1 MAAFTD
7 AQTDA
12 INAQGGSVLVS
23 AAAGSGKTTVLIE
36 RIIRM
41 ITRRE
46 NPIDVDRLLIVTF
59 TRAAASEMKERL
71 AKAINSLLENY
82 PYNSLLLRQR
92 QLMYNT
98 SICTI
103 DSFCG
108 SVVRE
113 YFHILGVQKDF
124 RLADEN
130 EIKVIGSEA
139 LESVLED
146 FYRENTPDFT
156 ALVDAF
162 ANKNGDDNLRAAVL
176 KISDF
181 LATQPF
187 GDKWLDDMLLKYSPE
202 IPVEQ
207 SLFGKILIKYARSMV
222 DHSLLITINSIK
234 LLDGD
239 EKLRDA
245 NLPLLLDDK
254 AYFEK
259 LSERFEDGSWDE
271 IKRFAETFVKGRLKT
286 PKGYKDDPIKIS
298 IANSRDDVK
307 KSVESI
313 CNIFMWS
320 SEEIKNEIGYLSKTV
335 AELFEVVKAYLSKFS
350 EMKYAKNILSFS
362 DVELLTVKL
371 LAEPCGDGYTKTEQ
385 AKEISKR
392 FDQIMVDEFQDVNDV
407 QDLIFKC
414 VSTDENNMFVV
425 GDVKQS
431 IYGFRQAK
439 PEIFI
444 DRKDKYNKYDRENE
458 IFPAAII
465 LDMNFRSRKEVCSAV
480 NFIFKN
486 LMTKTSA
493 KMDYGTD
500 EYLNV
505 GASYPP
511 SDGCN
516 FEVDYIQYESSDESV
531 ENEAVF
537 IANKILKMRAEG
549 FTVGKDKKP
558 LEYGDCAIL
567 LRSTKNTATAFVNIL
582 NSLGVPAS
590 SEIKESFFDANEI
603 KVMLNFLRCIDN
615 PSLDIPLLS
624 VMCSPVYSFT
634 VDELAKIKGNNRH
647 TNLYSAVAAYAKND
661 GRTAE
666 FLKELNLLKTYSC
679 TCSVDELLGRIYEL
693 TSFSA
698 VISAIDGSKG
708 IKNLN
713 LLREY
718 ARGFESGGYRG
729 LSAFITYMDKLIE
742 NGADLESSSGANGET
757 ENTVKVISIHKSK
770 GLEYPVCFIA
780 CSSKKFN
787 KTDLSADV
795 LIDSKAGL
803 GIRRV
808 DGFCRYNTL
817 PRMAVGVEISEN
829 EIAEEMRV
837 LYVALTRAKEK
848 LIVISSQKDPKDY
861 LVKLNSKL
869 AGGVID
875 PYAVM
880 KARSISDWV
889 SMCALVH
896 PLHNELRMKLQI
908 GESDL
913 MGTASEDLPWQINF
927 ISPSDFVS
935 ETDERSND
943 VKNNSDNE
951 IYDNSVIDLLKERT
965 GFVYRNQAVLK
976 IPQKV
981 SASELAHNEGDSF
994 DKIFLKPAFMS
1005 KGNTSAVEKGT
1016 AHHKFLQ
1023 FCNFKDAKNNLQA
1036 ELDRL
1041 LSENILTQ
1049 EQFDAINK
1057 EEVQKFL
1064 DGSLAKRITASPLIM
1079 REERF
1084 TVNIKAGMLDSTLE
1098 GDSADTRVVMQG
1110 AVDLIFKED
1119 NELVVVDYKTDRVR
1133 DISRLKELY
1142 AKQLNLYK
1150 LAVEEFTDYKVKEC
1164 IIYSIHLND
1173 YIAVDC

>member
-1 MAAFTD
+1 MSSFTPS
-7 AQTDA
+7 QLEA
-12 INAQGGSVLVS
+12 ITAQGGSVLVS

-41 ITRRE
+41 ITRKE
-46 NPIDVDRLLIVTF
+46 NPVDVDRLLIVTF
-59 TRAAASEMKERL
+59 TRAAATEMKDRL
-71 AKAINSLLENY
+71 SKAINKLLEND
-82 PYNSLLLRQR
+82 PYNPQLLRQR
-92 QLMYNT
+92 QLMYNS

-108 SVVRE
+108 AIVRE

-124 RLADEN
+124 RLADGN
-130 EIKVIGSEA
+130 ETDVISSEA
-139 LESVLED
+139 LETVLED
-146 FYRENTPDFT
+146 FYRDNTEEFT

-162 ANKNGDDNLRAAVL
+162 ANKNGDDNLRKAIL
-176 KISDF
+176 KIADF
-181 LATQPF
+181 LSTQPF
-187 GDKWLDDMLLKYSPE
+187 GEKWLDDMLANYRPD
-202 IPVEQ
+202 IPVEE

-222 DHSLLITINSIK
+222 DHSLLLTENSIK
-234 LLDGD
+234 LLDED

-245 NLPLLLDDK
+245 NLHLILDDK
-254 AYFEK
+254 IYFEK
-259 LSERFEDGSWDE
+259 LLERFEEGSWDE
-271 IKRFAETFVKGRLKT
+271 IKRFSATFVKGKFNT
-286 PKGYKDDPIKIS
+286 PKGYKDDPIKI
-298 IANSRDDVK
+298 AVADSRNEVK
-307 KSVESI
+307 KSVENI
-313 CNIFMWS
+313 CNIFMWD
-320 SEEIKNEIGYLSKTV
+320 SEEIKSEIEYLGKIV
-335 AELFEVVKAYLSKFS
+335 EELFNVVKAYLNKFS
-350 EMKYAKNILSFS
+350 EMKSAKNILSFS

-371 LAEPCGDGYTKTEQ
+371 LAEPCADGYKKTEQ
-385 AKEISKR
+385 ANEIASR

-414 VSTDENNMFVV
+414 VSTNENNMFVV

-444 DRKDKYNKYDRENE
+444 DRKNE
-458 IFPAAII
+458 YKRAQDAFPATII

-480 NFIFKN
+480 NYIFKN
-486 LMTKTSA
+486 IMTVTSA
-493 KMDYGTD
+493 KMDYSSD

-505 GASYPP
+505 GAKYPN
-511 SDGCN
+511 SNSCN
-516 FEVDYIQYESSDESV
+516 FELDYLDYDENTDKV
-531 ENEAVF
+531 TNEAIF

-549 FTVGKDKKP
+549 FTVGANQKP

-567 LRSTKNTATAFVNIL
+567 LRSTKNTATTFVNTL
-582 NSLGVPAS
+582 NSLGVPAC
-590 SEIKESFFDANEI
+590 SEIKESFFDTNEI

-634 VDELAKIKGNNRH
+634 VDELANIKGNSRH
-647 TNLYSAVAAYAKND
+647 TNLYSAVAAYAKKD
-661 GRTAE
+661 DRTAK
-666 FLKELNLLKTYSC
+666 FLKELTALKTYSC

-698 VISAIDGSKG
+698 IISAINGNKG

-718 ARGFESGGYRG
+718 ARNFESGGYKG
-729 LSAFITYMDKLIE
+729 LSAFVTYMDKLIE
-742 NGADLESSSGANGET
+742 NGAELESSSGANGET
-757 ENTVKVISIHKSK
+757 DNMVKVISIHKSK

-780 CSSKKFN
+780 CSSKRFN
-787 KTDLSADV
+787 KTDLSDDV

-848 LIVISSQKDPKDY
+848 LIVVSSQKNAVDY

-869 AGGVID
+869 AGGMID
-875 PYAVM
+875 PYTVM
-880 KARSISDWV
+880 KSTSISDWI
-889 SMCALVH
+889 SMCVLVH
-896 PLHNELRMKLQI
+896 PLHINLRSKLQI
-908 GESDL
+908 SDNCTNIETEEL
-913 MGTASEDLPWQINF
+913 MWDINF
-927 ISPSDFVS
+927 YKPSDFENISKVNLS
-935 ETDERSND
+935 EENT
-943 VKNNSDNE
+943 E
-951 IYDNSVIDLLKERT
+951 IKTEDYNTEIVDLLKART
-965 GFVYRNQAVLK
+965 GFKYKNQAVLK

-981 SASELAHNEGDSF
+981 SASELAHSEGDGF
-994 DKIFLKPAFMS
+994 DKIFLKPSFMM
-1005 KGNTSAVEKGT
+1005 KDNTTAVERGT

-1023 FCNFKDAKNNLQA
+1023 FCNFQDAKNDLQS

-1041 LSENILTQ
+1041 VSNGILSE
-1049 EQFDAINK
+1049 
-1057 EEVQKFL
+1057 VQANVIDKKDIAKFFESQL
-1064 DGSLAKRITASPLIM
+1064 AQRIISSSLVM

-1098 GDSADTRVVMQG
+1098 GETANTRVVMQG
-1110 AVDLIFKED
+1110 AIDLIFKED
-1119 NELVVVDYKTDRVR
+1119 NSLVVVDYKTDRVR
-1133 DISRLKELY
+1133 EISRLKELY
-1142 AKQLNLYK
+1142 SKQLALYK
-1150 LAVEEFTDYKVKEC
+1150 QAVEEFTDYKVKEC
-1164 IIYSIHLND
+1164 IIYSIHLNE
-1173 YIAVDC
+1173 YITIDC

>member
-1 MAAFTD
+1 MSSFTPS
-7 AQTDA
+7 QLEA
-12 INAQGGSVLVS
+12 ITAQGGSVLVS

-41 ITRRE
+41 ITRKE
-46 NPIDVDRLLIVTF
+46 NPVDVDRLLIVTF
-59 TRAAASEMKERL
+59 TRAAATEMKDRL
-71 AKAINSLLENY
+71 SKAINKLLEND
-82 PYNSLLLRQR
+82 PYNPQLLRQR
-92 QLMYNT
+92 QLMYNS

-108 SVVRE
+108 AIVRE

-124 RLADEN
+124 RLADGN
-130 EIKVIGSEA
+130 ETDVISSEA
-139 LESVLED
+139 LETVLED
-146 FYRENTPDFT
+146 FYRDNTEEFT

-162 ANKNGDDNLRAAVL
+162 ANKNGDDNLRKAIL
-176 KISDF
+176 KIADF
-181 LATQPF
+181 LSTQPF
-187 GDKWLDDMLLKYSPE
+187 GEKWLDDMLANYRPD
-202 IPVEQ
+202 IPVEE

-222 DHSLLITINSIK
+222 DHSLLLTENSIK
-234 LLDGD
+234 LLDED

-245 NLPLLLDDK
+245 NLHLILDDK
-254 AYFEK
+254 IYFEK
-259 LSERFEDGSWDE
+259 LLERFEEGSWDE
-271 IKRFAETFVKGRLKT
+271 IKRFSATFVKGKLNT
-286 PKGYKDDPIKIS
+286 PKGYKDDPIKI
-298 IANSRDDVK
+298 AVADSRNEVK
-307 KSVESI
+307 KSVENI
-313 CNIFMWS
+313 CNIFMWD
-320 SEEIKNEIGYLSKTV
+320 SEEIKSEIEYLGKIV
-335 AELFEVVKAYLSKFS
+335 EELFNVVKAYLNKFS
-350 EMKYAKNILSFS
+350 EMKSAKNILSFS

-371 LAEPCGDGYTKTEQ
+371 LAEPCADGYKRTEQ
-385 AKEISKR
+385 ANEIASR

-414 VSTDENNMFVV
+414 VSTNENNMFVV

-444 DRKDKYNKYDRENE
+444 DRKNE
-458 IFPAAII
+458 YKRAQDAFPATII

-480 NFIFKN
+480 NYIFKN
-486 LMTKTSA
+486 IMTVTSA
-493 KMDYGTD
+493 KMDYSSD

-505 GASYPP
+505 GAKYPN
-511 SDGCN
+511 SNSCN
-516 FEVDYIQYESSDESV
+516 FELDYLDYDENTDKV
-531 ENEAVF
+531 TNEAIF

-549 FTVGKDKKP
+549 FTVGANQKP

-567 LRSTKNTATAFVNIL
+567 LRSTKNTATTFVNTL
-582 NSLGVPAS
+582 NSLGVPAC
-590 SEIKESFFDANEI
+590 SEIKESFFDTNEI

-634 VDELAKIKGNNRH
+634 VDELANIKGNSRH
-647 TNLYSAVAAYAKND
+647 TNLYSAVAAYAKKD
-661 GRTAE
+661 DRTAK
-666 FLKELNLLKTYSC
+666 FLKELTALKTYSC

-698 VISAIDGSKG
+698 IISAINGNKG

-718 ARGFESGGYRG
+718 ARNFESGGYKG
-729 LSAFITYMDKLIE
+729 LSAFVTYMDKLIE
-742 NGADLESSSGANGET
+742 NGAELESSSGANGET
-757 ENTVKVISIHKSK
+757 DNMVKVISIHKSK

-780 CSSKKFN
+780 CSSKRFN
-787 KTDLSADV
+787 KTDLSDDV

-848 LIVISSQKDPKDY
+848 LIVVSSQKNAVDY

-869 AGGVID
+869 AGGMID
-875 PYAVM
+875 PYTVM
-880 KARSISDWV
+880 KSTSISDWI

-896 PLHNELRMKLQI
+896 PLHINLRSKLQI
-908 GESDL
+908 SDNCTNIETEEL
-913 MGTASEDLPWQINF
+913 MWDINF
-927 ISPSDFVS
+927 YKPSDFENISKVNLS
-935 ETDERSND
+935 EENT
-943 VKNNSDNE
+943 E
-951 IYDNSVIDLLKERT
+951 IKTEDYNTEIVDLLKART
-965 GFVYRNQAVLK
+965 GFKYKNQAVLK

-981 SASELAHNEGDSF
+981 SASELAHSEGDGF
-994 DKIFLKPAFMS
+994 DKIFLKPSFMM
-1005 KGNTSAVEKGT
+1005 KDNTTAVERGT

-1023 FCNFKDAKNNLQA
+1023 FCNFQDAKNDLQS

-1041 LSENILTQ
+1041 VSNGILSE
-1049 EQFDAINK
+1049 
-1057 EEVQKFL
+1057 VQANVIDKKDIAKFFESQL
-1064 DGSLAKRITASPLIM
+1064 AQRIISSSLVM

-1098 GDSADTRVVMQG
+1098 GETANTRVVMQG
-1110 AVDLIFKED
+1110 AIDLIFKED
-1119 NELVVVDYKTDRVR
+1119 NSLVVVDYKTDRVR
-1133 DISRLKELY
+1133 EISRLKELY
-1142 AKQLNLYK
+1142 SKQLALYK
-1150 LAVEEFTDYKVKEC
+1150 QAVEEFTDYKVKEC
-1164 IIYSIHLND
+1164 IIYSIHLNE
-1173 YIAVDC
+1173 YITIDC

>member
-1 MAAFTD
+1 M
-7 AQTDA
+7 
-12 INAQGGSVLVS
+12 
-23 AAAGSGKTTVLIE
+23 
-36 RIIRM
+36 
-41 ITRRE
+41 
-46 NPIDVDRLLIVTF
+46 
-59 TRAAASEMKERL
+59 
-71 AKAINSLLENY
+71 
-82 PYNSLLLRQR
+82 
-92 QLMYNT
+92 
-98 SICTI
+98 
-103 DSFCG
+103 
-108 SVVRE
+108 
-113 YFHILGVQKDF
+113 
-124 RLADEN
+124 
-130 EIKVIGSEA
+130 
-139 LESVLED
+139 
-146 FYRENTPDFT
+146 
-156 ALVDAF
+156 
-162 ANKNGDDNLRAAVL
+162 
-176 KISDF
+176 
-181 LATQPF
+181 
-187 GDKWLDDMLLKYSPE
+187 
-202 IPVEQ
+202 
-207 SLFGKILIKYARSMV
+207 
-222 DHSLLITINSIK
+222 
-234 LLDGD
+234 
-239 EKLRDA
+239 
-245 NLPLLLDDK
+245 
-254 AYFEK
+254 
-259 LSERFEDGSWDE
+259 
-271 IKRFAETFVKGRLKT
+271 
-286 PKGYKDDPIKIS
+286 
-298 IANSRDDVK
+298 
-307 KSVESI
+307 
-313 CNIFMWS
+313 
-320 SEEIKNEIGYLSKTV
+320 
-335 AELFEVVKAYLSKFS
+335 
-350 EMKYAKNILSFS
+350 
-362 DVELLTVKL
+362 
-371 LAEPCGDGYTKTEQ
+371 
-385 AKEISKR
+385 
-392 FDQIMVDEFQDVNDV
+392 
-407 QDLIFKC
+407 
-414 VSTDENNMFVV
+414 
-425 GDVKQS
+425 
-431 IYGFRQAK
+431 
-439 PEIFI
+439 
-444 DRKDKYNKYDRENE
+444 
-458 IFPAAII
+458 
-465 LDMNFRSRKEVCSAV
+465 
-480 NFIFKN
+480 
-486 LMTKTSA
+486 
-493 KMDYGTD
+493 
-500 EYLNV
+500 
-505 GASYPP
+505 
-511 SDGCN
+511 
-516 FEVDYIQYESSDESV
+516 
-531 ENEAVF
+531 
-537 IANKILKMRAEG
+537 
-549 FTVGKDKKP
+549 
-558 LEYGDCAIL
+558 
-567 LRSTKNTATAFVNIL
+567 
-582 NSLGVPAS
+582 PAS

-757 ENTVKVISIHKSK
+757 KNTVKVISIHKSK

-869 AGGVID
+869 AGGLID

-913 MGTASEDLPWQINF
+913 MGTASEELPWQINF

-951 IYDNSVIDLLKERT
+951 TYDNSVIDLLKERT

-1005 KGNTSAVEKGT
+1005 KGNTSAVERGT

-1023 FCNFKDAKNNLQA
+1023 FCNFKDAKNDLQA

-1057 EEVQKFL
+1057 DEIQKFL

-1098 GDSADTRVVMQG
+1098 GNSADTRVVMQG

-1173 YIAVDC
+1173 YISVDC

>member
-1 MAAFTD
+1 
-7 AQTDA
+7 
-12 INAQGGSVLVS
+12 
-23 AAAGSGKTTVLIE
+23 
-36 RIIRM
+36 
-41 ITRRE
+41 
-46 NPIDVDRLLIVTF
+46 
-59 TRAAASEMKERL
+59 
-71 AKAINSLLENY
+71 
-82 PYNSLLLRQR
+82 
-92 QLMYNT
+92 
-98 SICTI
+98 
-103 DSFCG
+103 
-108 SVVRE
+108 
-113 YFHILGVQKDF
+113 
-124 RLADEN
+124 
-130 EIKVIGSEA
+130 
-139 LESVLED
+139 
-146 FYRENTPDFT
+146 
-156 ALVDAF
+156 
-162 ANKNGDDNLRAAVL
+162 
-176 KISDF
+176 
-181 LATQPF
+181 
-187 GDKWLDDMLLKYSPE
+187 
-202 IPVEQ
+202 
-207 SLFGKILIKYARSMV
+207 
-222 DHSLLITINSIK
+222 
-234 LLDGD
+234 
-239 EKLRDA
+239 
-245 NLPLLLDDK
+245 
-254 AYFEK
+254 
-259 LSERFEDGSWDE
+259 
-271 IKRFAETFVKGRLKT
+271 
-286 PKGYKDDPIKIS
+286 
-298 IANSRDDVK
+298 
-307 KSVESI
+307 
-313 CNIFMWS
+313 
-320 SEEIKNEIGYLSKTV
+320 
-335 AELFEVVKAYLSKFS
+335 
-350 EMKYAKNILSFS
+350 
-362 DVELLTVKL
+362 
-371 LAEPCGDGYTKTEQ
+371 
-385 AKEISKR
+385 
-392 FDQIMVDEFQDVNDV
+392 
-407 QDLIFKC
+407 
-414 VSTDENNMFVV
+414 
-425 GDVKQS
+425 
-431 IYGFRQAK
+431 
-439 PEIFI
+439 
-444 DRKDKYNKYDRENE
+444 
-458 IFPAAII
+458 
-465 LDMNFRSRKEVCSAV
+465 
-480 NFIFKN
+480 
-486 LMTKTSA
+486 
-493 KMDYGTD
+493 
-500 EYLNV
+500 
-505 GASYPP
+505 
-511 SDGCN
+511 
-516 FEVDYIQYESSDESV
+516 
-531 ENEAVF
+531 
-537 IANKILKMRAEG
+537 
-549 FTVGKDKKP
+549 
-558 LEYGDCAIL
+558 
-567 LRSTKNTATAFVNIL
+567 
-582 NSLGVPAS
+582 
-590 SEIKESFFDANEI
+590 
-603 KVMLNFLRCIDN
+603 MLNFLRCIDN

-742 NGADLESSSGANGET
+742 NGADLESSSGANGENKNT
-757 ENTVKVISIHKSK
+757 EKVISIHKSK
-770 GLEYPVCFIA
+770 GLENPVCFIA

-795 LIDSKAGL
+795 LFDSKAGL

-869 AGGVID
+869 AGGLID

-913 MGTASEDLPWQINF
+913 MGTASEELPWQINF

>member
-1 MAAFTD
+1 MAKFTE
-7 AQTDA
+7 AQKDA

-41 ITRRE
+41 ITRKE

-59 TRAAASEMKERL
+59 TRAAAAEMKGRL
-71 AKAINSLLENY
+71 AREINTLLEQD

-108 SVVRE
+108 ALVRE

-124 RLADEN
+124 RLADGN
-130 EIKVIGSEA
+130 ETNVIGSDA
-139 LESVLED
+139 LDAVLED
-146 FYRENTPDFT
+146 FYRENTPQFT

-162 ANKNGDDNLRAAVL
+162 ADKNGDENLRKAVL
-176 KISDF
+176 KITDF
-181 LATQPF
+181 LSTQPF
-187 GDKWLDDMLLKYSPE
+187 GDRWLDDMLGNYNPD
-202 IPVEQ
+202 IPVED
-207 SLFGKILIKYARSMV
+207 SLFGKILIKYAKSMV
-222 DHSLLITINSIK
+222 DHLLLLTNNSIK
-234 LLDGD
+234 LLDED
-239 EKLRDA
+239 EKLKTA
-245 NLPLLLDDK
+245 NLPLFLDDK

-259 LSERFEDGSWDE
+259 LLQRFENGSWDE
-271 IKRFAETFVKGRLKT
+271 IRRFSVTFETGRFKT
-286 PKGYKDDPIKIS
+286 PRGYKDDPIKVAVAS
-298 IANSRDDVK
+298 SREEVK
-307 KSVESI
+307 ESVKQI

-320 SEEIKNEIGYLSKTV
+320 SEEIENEIDYLGQIV
-335 AELFEVVKAYLSKFS
+335 AELFKVVKAYLNKFTQ
-350 EMKYAKNILSFS
+350 MKYSKNILSFS

-371 LAEPCGDGYTKTEQ
+371 LAEPCGDGYRITEQ
-385 AKEISKR
+385 AREIAGR

-444 DRKDKYNKYDRENE
+444 DRKNKYNKYDRKNE
-458 IFPAAII
+458 LYPATII
-465 LDMNFRSRKEVCSAV
+465 LDMNFRSRREVCSAV
-480 NFIFKN
+480 NYIFKN
-486 LMTKTSA
+486 LMTVTSA
-493 KMDYGTD
+493 KMEYGTD

-505 GASYPP
+505 GAVYPK
-511 SDGCN
+511 SKSCN
-516 FEVDYIQYESSDESV
+516 FEIDYIDYGDTDDSV
-531 ENEAVF
+531 ENEAIF
-537 IANKILKMRAEG
+537 IANKIHKMRAEG
-549 FTVGKDKKP
+549 FTVGADKKP

-567 LRSTKNTATAFVNIL
+567 LRSTKNTATTFVNTL
-582 NSLGVPAS
+582 NSLGVPAC
-590 SEIKESFFDANEI
+590 SEIKESFFDADEI

-634 VDELAKIKGNNRH
+634 VDELAKIRGNSRY
-647 TNLYSAVAAYAKND
+647 TNLYSAVASYAKSD
-661 GRTAE
+661 SRTAQ
-666 FLKELNLLKTYSC
+666 FLNELTALKTYSC

-693 TSFSA
+693 TSVSA
-698 VISAIDGSKG
+698 VISAINGSKG

-718 ARGFESGGYRG
+718 ARQFESGGYRG
-729 LSAFITYMDKLIE
+729 LPAFITYMDNLIE
-742 NGADLESSSGANGET
+742 NGADLESSSGANGEAD
-757 ENTVKVISIHKSK
+757 NTVKVISIHKSK

-848 LIVISSQKDPKDY
+848 LIVVSSQKDCVDY
-861 LVKLNSKL
+861 LFKLNSKL

-875 PYAVM
+875 PYTVM
-880 KARSISDWV
+880 KARSFGDWI

-896 PLHNELRMKLQI
+896 PKHTKLRSKLQV
-908 GESDL
+908 GEIINAEPTD
-913 MGTASEDLPWQINF
+913 ELPWDINF
-927 ISPSDFVS
+927 LKPADFENVS
-935 ETDERSND
+935 ETAISENAEELSNEGVD
-943 VKNNSDNE
+943 TS
-951 IYDNSVIDLLKERT
+951 IIDLLRERT
-965 GFVYRNQAVLK
+965 GFVYRNQSVLK

-981 SASELAHNEGDSF
+981 SASELAHSEGDGF
-994 DKIFLKPAFMS
+994 DKIFLKPSFMT
-1005 KGNTSAVEKGT
+1005 KDKASAVERGT

-1023 FCNFKDAKNNLQA
+1023 FCNFKNAKNDLQA

-1041 LSENILTQ
+1041 LSEGIL
-1049 EQFDAINK
+1049 NK
-1057 EEVQKFL
+1057 AQADSIDKKEIEKFL
-1064 DGSLAKRITASPLIM
+1064 DSRLAERIINSPKVM

-1084 TVNIKAGMLDSTLE
+1084 TVNISAGMLDNTLE
-1098 GDSADTRVVMQG
+1098 GDLGSTRVVMQG
-1110 AVDLIFKED
+1110 AVDLIFEED
-1119 NELVVVDYKTDRVR
+1119 NALVVVDYKTDRVR
-1133 DISRLKELY
+1133 DINRLKELY
-1142 AKQLNLYK
+1142 SKQLRLYK
-1150 LAVEEFTDYKVKEC
+1150 QAVEQFTDYTVKEC

-1173 YIAVDC
+1173 SIEVDC

>member
-1 MAAFTD
+1 
-7 AQTDA
+7 
-12 INAQGGSVLVS
+12 
-23 AAAGSGKTTVLIE
+23 
-36 RIIRM
+36 
-41 ITRRE
+41 
-46 NPIDVDRLLIVTF
+46 
-59 TRAAASEMKERL
+59 
-71 AKAINSLLENY
+71 
-82 PYNSLLLRQR
+82 
-92 QLMYNT
+92 
-98 SICTI
+98 
-103 DSFCG
+103 
-108 SVVRE
+108 
-113 YFHILGVQKDF
+113 
-124 RLADEN
+124 
-130 EIKVIGSEA
+130 
-139 LESVLED
+139 
-146 FYRENTPDFT
+146 
-156 ALVDAF
+156 
-162 ANKNGDDNLRAAVL
+162 
-176 KISDF
+176 
-181 LATQPF
+181 
-187 GDKWLDDMLLKYSPE
+187 
-202 IPVEQ
+202 
-207 SLFGKILIKYARSMV
+207 
-222 DHSLLITINSIK
+222 
-234 LLDGD
+234 
-239 EKLRDA
+239 
-245 NLPLLLDDK
+245 
-254 AYFEK
+254 
-259 LSERFEDGSWDE
+259 
-271 IKRFAETFVKGRLKT
+271 
-286 PKGYKDDPIKIS
+286 
-298 IANSRDDVK
+298 
-307 KSVESI
+307 
-313 CNIFMWS
+313 
-320 SEEIKNEIGYLSKTV
+320 
-335 AELFEVVKAYLSKFS
+335 
-350 EMKYAKNILSFS
+350 
-362 DVELLTVKL
+362 
-371 LAEPCGDGYTKTEQ
+371 
-385 AKEISKR
+385 
-392 FDQIMVDEFQDVNDV
+392 
-407 QDLIFKC
+407 
-414 VSTDENNMFVV
+414 
-425 GDVKQS
+425 
-431 IYGFRQAK
+431 
-439 PEIFI
+439 
-444 DRKDKYNKYDRENE
+444 
-458 IFPAAII
+458 
-465 LDMNFRSRKEVCSAV
+465 
-480 NFIFKN
+480 
-486 LMTKTSA
+486 
-493 KMDYGTD
+493 
-500 EYLNV
+500 
-505 GASYPP
+505 
-511 SDGCN
+511 
-516 FEVDYIQYESSDESV
+516 
-531 ENEAVF
+531 
-537 IANKILKMRAEG
+537 
-549 FTVGKDKKP
+549 
-558 LEYGDCAIL
+558 
-567 LRSTKNTATAFVNIL
+567 
-582 NSLGVPAS
+582 
-590 SEIKESFFDANEI
+590 
-603 KVMLNFLRCIDN
+603 
-615 PSLDIPLLS
+615 
-624 VMCSPVYSFT
+624 
-634 VDELAKIKGNNRH
+634 
-647 TNLYSAVAAYAKND
+647 
-661 GRTAE
+661 
-666 FLKELNLLKTYSC
+666 
-679 TCSVDELLGRIYEL
+679 
-693 TSFSA
+693 
-698 VISAIDGSKG
+698 
-708 IKNLN
+708 
-713 LLREY
+713 
-718 ARGFESGGYRG
+718 
-729 LSAFITYMDKLIE
+729 MDKLIE

-943 VKNNSDNE
+943 AKNNSDNE

-1005 KGNTSAVEKGT
+1005 KWNTSAVEKGT

-1057 EEVQKFL
+1057 DEVQKFL

>member
-1 MAAFTD
+1 M
-7 AQTDA
+7 
-12 INAQGGSVLVS
+12 S
-23 AAAGSGKTTVLIE
+23 
-36 RIIRM
+36 
-41 ITRRE
+41 
-46 NPIDVDRLLIVTF
+46 
-59 TRAAASEMKERL
+59 
-71 AKAINSLLENY
+71 
-82 PYNSLLLRQR
+82 
-92 QLMYNT
+92 
-98 SICTI
+98 
-103 DSFCG
+103 
-108 SVVRE
+108 
-113 YFHILGVQKDF
+113 
-124 RLADEN
+124 
-130 EIKVIGSEA
+130 
-139 LESVLED
+139 
-146 FYRENTPDFT
+146 
-156 ALVDAF
+156 
-162 ANKNGDDNLRAAVL
+162 
-176 KISDF
+176 
-181 LATQPF
+181 
-187 GDKWLDDMLLKYSPE
+187 
-202 IPVEQ
+202 
-207 SLFGKILIKYARSMV
+207 
-222 DHSLLITINSIK
+222 
-234 LLDGD
+234 
-239 EKLRDA
+239 
-245 NLPLLLDDK
+245 
-254 AYFEK
+254 
-259 LSERFEDGSWDE
+259 
-271 IKRFAETFVKGRLKT
+271 
-286 PKGYKDDPIKIS
+286 
-298 IANSRDDVK
+298 
-307 KSVESI
+307 
-313 CNIFMWS
+313 
-320 SEEIKNEIGYLSKTV
+320 
-335 AELFEVVKAYLSKFS
+335 
-350 EMKYAKNILSFS
+350 
-362 DVELLTVKL
+362 
-371 LAEPCGDGYTKTEQ
+371 
-385 AKEISKR
+385 
-392 FDQIMVDEFQDVNDV
+392 
-407 QDLIFKC
+407 
-414 VSTDENNMFVV
+414 
-425 GDVKQS
+425 
-431 IYGFRQAK
+431 
-439 PEIFI
+439 
-444 DRKDKYNKYDRENE
+444 
-458 IFPAAII
+458 
-465 LDMNFRSRKEVCSAV
+465 
-480 NFIFKN
+480 
-486 LMTKTSA
+486 
-493 KMDYGTD
+493 
-500 EYLNV
+500 
-505 GASYPP
+505 
-511 SDGCN
+511 
-516 FEVDYIQYESSDESV
+516 
-531 ENEAVF
+531 
-537 IANKILKMRAEG
+537 
-549 FTVGKDKKP
+549 
-558 LEYGDCAIL
+558 
-567 LRSTKNTATAFVNIL
+567 TATAFVNSL

-666 FLKELNLLKTYSC
+666 FLRELNLLKTYSC

-708 IKNLN
+708 IKN

-951 IYDNSVIDLLKERT
+951 TYDNSVIDLLKERT

-1098 GDSADTRVVMQG
+1098 GNSADTRVVMQG

-1173 YIAVDC
+1173 YISVDC

>member
-1 MAAFTD
+1 
-7 AQTDA
+7 
-12 INAQGGSVLVS
+12 
-23 AAAGSGKTTVLIE
+23 
-36 RIIRM
+36 
-41 ITRRE
+41 
-46 NPIDVDRLLIVTF
+46 
-59 TRAAASEMKERL
+59 
-71 AKAINSLLENY
+71 
-82 PYNSLLLRQR
+82 
-92 QLMYNT
+92 
-98 SICTI
+98 
-103 DSFCG
+103 
-108 SVVRE
+108 
-113 YFHILGVQKDF
+113 
-124 RLADEN
+124 
-130 EIKVIGSEA
+130 
-139 LESVLED
+139 
-146 FYRENTPDFT
+146 
-156 ALVDAF
+156 
-162 ANKNGDDNLRAAVL
+162 
-176 KISDF
+176 
-181 LATQPF
+181 
-187 GDKWLDDMLLKYSPE
+187 
-202 IPVEQ
+202 
-207 SLFGKILIKYARSMV
+207 
-222 DHSLLITINSIK
+222 
-234 LLDGD
+234 
-239 EKLRDA
+239 
-245 NLPLLLDDK
+245 
-254 AYFEK
+254 
-259 LSERFEDGSWDE
+259 
-271 IKRFAETFVKGRLKT
+271 
-286 PKGYKDDPIKIS
+286 
-298 IANSRDDVK
+298 
-307 KSVESI
+307 
-313 CNIFMWS
+313 
-320 SEEIKNEIGYLSKTV
+320 
-335 AELFEVVKAYLSKFS
+335 
-350 EMKYAKNILSFS
+350 
-362 DVELLTVKL
+362 
-371 LAEPCGDGYTKTEQ
+371 
-385 AKEISKR
+385 
-392 FDQIMVDEFQDVNDV
+392 
-407 QDLIFKC
+407 
-414 VSTDENNMFVV
+414 
-425 GDVKQS
+425 
-431 IYGFRQAK
+431 
-439 PEIFI
+439 
-444 DRKDKYNKYDRENE
+444 
-458 IFPAAII
+458 
-465 LDMNFRSRKEVCSAV
+465 
-480 NFIFKN
+480 
-486 LMTKTSA
+486 
-493 KMDYGTD
+493 
-500 EYLNV
+500 
-505 GASYPP
+505 
-511 SDGCN
+511 
-516 FEVDYIQYESSDESV
+516 
-531 ENEAVF
+531 
-537 IANKILKMRAEG
+537 
-549 FTVGKDKKP
+549 
-558 LEYGDCAIL
+558 
-567 LRSTKNTATAFVNIL
+567 
-582 NSLGVPAS
+582 
-590 SEIKESFFDANEI
+590 
-603 KVMLNFLRCIDN
+603 MLNFLRCIDN

-661 GRTAE
+661 SRTAE
-666 FLKELNLLKTYSC
+666 FLRELNLLKTYSC
-679 TCSVDELLGRIYEL
+679 TCSVDELLDRIYEL

-943 VKNNSDNE
+943 AKNNSDNE

-1005 KGNTSAVEKGT
+1005 KGNTSAVERGT

-1023 FCNFKDAKNNLQA
+1023 FCNFKDAKNDLQA

-1057 EEVQKFL
+1057 DEIQKFL

-1098 GDSADTRVVMQG
+1098 GNSADTRVVMQG

-1173 YIAVDC
+1173 YISVDC

>member
-1 MAAFTD
+1 M
-7 AQTDA
+7 
-12 INAQGGSVLVS
+12 
-23 AAAGSGKTTVLIE
+23 E
-36 RIIRM
+36 
-41 ITRRE
+41 
-46 NPIDVDRLLIVTF
+46 
-59 TRAAASEMKERL
+59 
-71 AKAINSLLENY
+71 
-82 PYNSLLLRQR
+82 
-92 QLMYNT
+92 
-98 SICTI
+98 
-103 DSFCG
+103 
-108 SVVRE
+108 
-113 YFHILGVQKDF
+113 H
-124 RLADEN
+124 
-130 EIKVIGSEA
+130 
-139 LESVLED
+139 
-146 FYRENTPDFT
+146 
-156 ALVDAF
+156 
-162 ANKNGDDNLRAAVL
+162 
-176 KISDF
+176 
-181 LATQPF
+181 
-187 GDKWLDDMLLKYSPE
+187 
-202 IPVEQ
+202 
-207 SLFGKILIKYARSMV
+207 
-222 DHSLLITINSIK
+222 
-234 LLDGD
+234 
-239 EKLRDA
+239 
-245 NLPLLLDDK
+245 
-254 AYFEK
+254 
-259 LSERFEDGSWDE
+259 
-271 IKRFAETFVKGRLKT
+271 
-286 PKGYKDDPIKIS
+286 
-298 IANSRDDVK
+298 
-307 KSVESI
+307 
-313 CNIFMWS
+313 
-320 SEEIKNEIGYLSKTV
+320 
-335 AELFEVVKAYLSKFS
+335 
-350 EMKYAKNILSFS
+350 
-362 DVELLTVKL
+362 
-371 LAEPCGDGYTKTEQ
+371 
-385 AKEISKR
+385 
-392 FDQIMVDEFQDVNDV
+392 
-407 QDLIFKC
+407 
-414 VSTDENNMFVV
+414 
-425 GDVKQS
+425 
-431 IYGFRQAK
+431 
-439 PEIFI
+439 
-444 DRKDKYNKYDRENE
+444 
-458 IFPAAII
+458 
-465 LDMNFRSRKEVCSAV
+465 
-480 NFIFKN
+480 
-486 LMTKTSA
+486 
-493 KMDYGTD
+493 
-500 EYLNV
+500 
-505 GASYPP
+505 
-511 SDGCN
+511 
-516 FEVDYIQYESSDESV
+516 
-531 ENEAVF
+531 
-537 IANKILKMRAEG
+537 
-549 FTVGKDKKP
+549 
-558 LEYGDCAIL
+558 
-567 LRSTKNTATAFVNIL
+567 
-582 NSLGVPAS
+582 
-590 SEIKESFFDANEI
+590 
-603 KVMLNFLRCIDN
+603 
-615 PSLDIPLLS
+615 IPLLS

-661 GRTAE
+661 SRTAE

-679 TCSVDELLGRIYEL
+679 TCSVDELLDRIYEL

-913 MGTASEDLPWQINF
+913 MGTASEELSWQINF

-1005 KGNTSAVEKGT
+1005 KGNTSAVERGT

-1023 FCNFKDAKNNLQA
+1023 FCNFKDAKNDLQA

-1057 EEVQKFL
+1057 DEIQKFL

-1098 GDSADTRVVMQG
+1098 GNSADTRVVMQG

-1173 YIAVDC
+1173 YISVDC

>member
-1 MAAFTD
+1 M
-7 AQTDA
+7 
-12 INAQGGSVLVS
+12 
-23 AAAGSGKTTVLIE
+23 
-36 RIIRM
+36 
-41 ITRRE
+41 
-46 NPIDVDRLLIVTF
+46 
-59 TRAAASEMKERL
+59 
-71 AKAINSLLENY
+71 
-82 PYNSLLLRQR
+82 
-92 QLMYNT
+92 
-98 SICTI
+98 
-103 DSFCG
+103 
-108 SVVRE
+108 
-113 YFHILGVQKDF
+113 
-124 RLADEN
+124 
-130 EIKVIGSEA
+130 
-139 LESVLED
+139 
-146 FYRENTPDFT
+146 
-156 ALVDAF
+156 
-162 ANKNGDDNLRAAVL
+162 
-176 KISDF
+176 
-181 LATQPF
+181 
-187 GDKWLDDMLLKYSPE
+187 
-202 IPVEQ
+202 
-207 SLFGKILIKYARSMV
+207 
-222 DHSLLITINSIK
+222 
-234 LLDGD
+234 
-239 EKLRDA
+239 
-245 NLPLLLDDK
+245 
-254 AYFEK
+254 
-259 LSERFEDGSWDE
+259 
-271 IKRFAETFVKGRLKT
+271 
-286 PKGYKDDPIKIS
+286 
-298 IANSRDDVK
+298 
-307 KSVESI
+307 
-313 CNIFMWS
+313 
-320 SEEIKNEIGYLSKTV
+320 
-335 AELFEVVKAYLSKFS
+335 
-350 EMKYAKNILSFS
+350 
-362 DVELLTVKL
+362 
-371 LAEPCGDGYTKTEQ
+371 
-385 AKEISKR
+385 
-392 FDQIMVDEFQDVNDV
+392 
-407 QDLIFKC
+407 
-414 VSTDENNMFVV
+414 
-425 GDVKQS
+425 
-431 IYGFRQAK
+431 
-439 PEIFI
+439 
-444 DRKDKYNKYDRENE
+444 
-458 IFPAAII
+458 
-465 LDMNFRSRKEVCSAV
+465 
-480 NFIFKN
+480 
-486 LMTKTSA
+486 
-493 KMDYGTD
+493 
-500 EYLNV
+500 
-505 GASYPP
+505 
-511 SDGCN
+511 
-516 FEVDYIQYESSDESV
+516 
-531 ENEAVF
+531 
-537 IANKILKMRAEG
+537 
-549 FTVGKDKKP
+549 
-558 LEYGDCAIL
+558 
-567 LRSTKNTATAFVNIL
+567 
-582 NSLGVPAS
+582 
-590 SEIKESFFDANEI
+590 
-603 KVMLNFLRCIDN
+603 RCIDN

-647 TNLYSAVAAYAKND
+647 TNLYSAVAVYAKND
-661 GRTAE
+661 SRTAE
-666 FLKELNLLKTYSC
+666 FLRELNLLKTYSC

-757 ENTVKVISIHKSK
+757 KNTVKVISIHKSK

-869 AGGVID
+869 AGGLID

-913 MGTASEDLPWQINF
+913 MGTASEELPWQINF

-1005 KGNTSAVEKGT
+1005 KGNTSAVERGT

-1023 FCNFKDAKNNLQA
+1023 FCNFKDAKNDLQA

-1057 EEVQKFL
+1057 DEIQKFL

-1098 GDSADTRVVMQG
+1098 GNSADTRVVMQG

-1173 YIAVDC
+1173 YISVDC

>member
-71 AKAINSLLENY
+71 AKAINSLLEND

-156 ALVDAF
+156 
-162 ANKNGDDNLRAAVL
+162 
-176 KISDF
+176 
-181 LATQPF
+181 F

-202 IPVEQ
+202 IRVEQ

-286 PKGYKDDPIKIS
+286 PKGYKDDPIKNS
-298 IANSRDDVK
+298 IANSREDVK

-505 GASYPP
+505 GAEYPP

-567 LRSTKNTATAFVNIL
+567 LRSTKSTATAFVNIL

-647 TNLYSAVAAYAKND
+647 TNLYSAVASYAKND
-661 GRTAE
+661 SRTAE
-666 FLKELNLLKTYSC
+666 FLRELNLLKTYSC
-679 TCSVDELLGRIYEL
+679 TCSVDELLGRVYEL

-913 MGTASEDLPWQINF
+913 MGTASEELPWQINF

-1023 FCNFKDAKNNLQA
+1023 FCNFKDAKNDLQA